1 MTGRKPQSKQA
12 KASRCGGNAITT
24 SEYNAVI
31 LADSLNAS
39 MFGHWGILSRCVR
52 YHIGINLA
60 FLATGK
66 ENEINFN
73 VDVIS
78 LGFSQN
84 FKVNEKYLL

>member
-1 MTGRKPQSKQA
+1 MLQCLGTGAFFQ
-12 KASRCGGNAITT
+12 G
-24 SEYNAVI
+24 
-31 LADSLNAS
+31 
-39 MFGHWGILSRCVR
+39 VR
-52 YHIGINLA
+52 YHTGINLA